1 MKKIIFI
8 ILFVFLFFQN
18 SFSQINKK
26 IDIPEALNYLNLFL
40 NDVNPLATITGK
52 ITYNNYAETFSY
64 VSKCEAEEIKT
75 SLNSSFSFNI
85 NDVIS
90 IDEMILKSKD
100 YNSSSLAYT
109 FYLKNEVYRE
119 SYTKI
124 EGSIIKDFSS
134 KKDSKVWFS
143 TEKSLTE
150 NDVLNIKRTI
160 RDIFKNIPV
169 KTEIKNY

>member
-1 MKKIIFI
+1 M
-8 ILFVFLFFQN
+8 FFQN

-40 NDVNPLATITGK
+40 NDVNPLVITTGK
-52 ITYNNYAETFSY
+52 ITYNNYAETLSY
-64 VSKCEAEEIKT
+64 VSKTESQDFAKIKE

-119 SYTKI
+119 NYTKI
-124 EGSIIKDFSS
+124 EGSIIKDYSS
-134 KKDSKVWFS
+134 KKGSKVWFS

-160 RDIFKNIPV
+160 RDIFKDIPV